1 MNMGR
6 PLTGAERAKRWRAA
20 MRAKGLK
27 PRTFWLPDTST
38 PEYKEQARRDSEAL
52 NLWHERHPEVL
63 EELQALQY
71 WPPEDEV

>member
-1 MNMGR
+1 
-6 PLTGAERAKRWRAA
+6 

-38 PEYKEQARRDSEAL
+38 PEFKERARRDSETL
-52 NLWHERHPEVL
+52 REWHERHPEVL

-71 WPPEDEV
+71 WPSEDGD

>member
-1 MNMGR
+1 MNMER

-52 NLWHERHPEVL
+52 TLWHERHPEVL
-63 EELQALQY
+63 EELQDLQY
-71 WPPEDEV
+71 WPPEEEV

>member
-1 MNMGR
+1 MGFEK

-20 MRAKGLK
+20 MRAKGLR

-38 PEYKEQARRDSEAL
+38 PDFRERARRDSEAL
-52 NLWHERHPEVL
+52 DRWHARHPEVF

-71 WPPEDEV
+71 WPPDDPE